1 MRKILGK
8 IERSL
13 IGKIQLQPFYE
24 SLHRISIRGMNYM
37 QSQTI
42 DQTGEIGAMK
52 YALFRHNV
60 VQSKILF
67 DVGANNGQF
76 VNYMSQI
83 FPNNF
88 LIYSF
93 EPSKQAF
100 DVLKSNINK
109 PNVQLLNHGFSNE
122 EKEIELFNS
131 GALIGTLYP
140 LGNKSLDLEKIK
152 VKRIDDFC
160 KRENIDEIYYL
171 KIDVEGAE
179 LDVLKGASNLIKN
192 KKVNFIQ
199 FEYGPNCMISRVF
212 LKDFFELLKEY
223 QIYRIV
229 KNGLRKLS
237 YNELIEIPLTSNF
250 IAELRISA
258 K

>member
-1 MRKILGK
+1 
-8 IERSL
+8 
-13 IGKIQLQPFYE
+13 
-24 SLHRISIRGMNYM
+24 M
-37 QSQTI
+37 QSQAI
-42 DQTGEIGAMK
+42 GQTGEIGAMK
-52 YALFRHNV
+52 YALSRHSAV
-60 VQSKILF
+60 RSKILF

-76 VNYMSQI
+76 VEYMSQI

-93 EPSKQAF
+93 EPSRRAF
-100 DVLKSNINK
+100 NILQTSINK
-109 PNVQLLNHGFSNE
+109 PNVQLFNHGFSNE
-122 EKEIELFNS
+122 EKEIKLFNP
-131 GALIGTLYP
+131 GALVGTLYP
-140 LGNKSLDLEKIK
+140 LNNKGLDLEKIK

-160 KRENIDEIYYL
+160 KQENIDKIYYL

-179 LDVLKGASNLIKN
+179 FDVLKGASNLIEH
-192 KKVNFIQ
+192 KKVSFIQ

-212 LKDFFELLKEY
+212 LKDFFELLKDY

-250 IAELRISA
+250 IAELRA
-258 K
+258 L